1 MKPETLMSRRAASI
15 LAHRAVSSSRVT
27 VTFLMTRFSRYT
39 DLVSTPAYF
48 PSYLALWRKA
58 EDVGLD
64 WASAF
69 DHFLPIFSDPEG
81 RCFDGQT
88 LLAAMA
94 AHTSRLRCGTI
105 VTGVTYRHP
114 AVRAIGGDV
123 RSVR

>member
-1 MKPETLMSRRAASI
+1 VQIFDGRL
-15 LAHRAVSSSRVT
+15 
-27 VTFLMTRFSRYT
+27 RFGIQAGQQNT
-39 DLVSTPAYF
+39 DF
-48 PSYLALWRKA
+48 PSYLATWKKA
-58 EDVGLD
+58 EDLGLD

-81 RCFDGQT
+81 PCFEAYT
-88 LLAAMA
+88 TLAAMA
-94 AHTSRLRCGTI
+94 AVTSRLRCGVI